1 MSYKAYN
8 NRTFGSFFVSNTC
21 NKIDNVT
28 SVDLYVLQS
37 TQELDF
43 DSYLIQTLTA

>member
-28 SVDLYVLQS
+28 SVALYKAHKNW
-37 TQELDF
+37 T
-43 DSYLIQTLTA
+43 LIRI